1 MLFRESMASGIAPN
15 IIDNK
20 TMFCDQ
26 LFRQKMVFQI
36 QKNTI
41 NLQTNSFAFRIFAD
55 EAMKSRIDILK
66 GIHPGKIIG
75 RDLKKRNLSQRS
87 FAASIGEHSQ
97 TLNAVITGRRNLTVE
112 MALKIEQ
119 AFGYEEGFLLLLQTY
134 YEIAEYK
141 NGQKS
146 LAISGTPA
154 IRRSLFWDTDFD
166 TLDWGRYRK
175 SVIARVLERGN
186 DAEKAE
192 IARFYG
198 TTLAALETDFP
209 KNTYR
214 INTTSQNGR
223 Q

>member
-1 MLFRESMASGIAPN
+1 
-15 IIDNK
+15 
-20 TMFCDQ
+20 MFCDQ
-26 LFRQKMVFQI
+26 LFRQKMVFLN
-36 QKNTI
+36 QKNRI
-41 NLQTNSFAFRIFAD
+41 NLQTNLFAFRIFAD

-75 RDLKKRNLSQRS
+75 RDLKN
-87 FAASIGEHSQ
+87 ASIGEHSQ

-146 LAISGTPA
+146 RAISGTPA
-154 IRRSLFWDTDFD
+154 VRRSLFWDTDFD
-166 TLDWGRYRK
+166 TLDWGRYRE

-198 TTLAALETDFP
+198 TTLAALETDSP
-209 KNTYR
+209 KHTYR

>member
-1 MLFRESMASGIAPN
+1 MLPTSSTT
-15 IIDNK
+15 K

-26 LFRQKMVFQI
+26 LFRQKMVFQN
-36 QKNTI
+36 QKNRI
-41 NLQTNSFAFRIFAD
+41 NLQTNSFAFCIFAD

-146 LAISGTPA
+146 RAISGTPTIA
-154 IRRSLFWDTDFD
+154 GPCSGIPTSTHLTGDDTASRSLPASWSEVMMQKKRRSPDSTAPHSLPSKPI
-166 TLDWGRYRK
+166 LQ
-175 SVIARVLERGN
+175 
-186 DAEKAE
+186 
-192 IARFYG
+192 
-198 TTLAALETDFP
+198 
-209 KNTYR
+209 NTH
-214 INTTSQNGR
+214 TV
-223 Q
+223 

>member
-1 MLFRESMASGIAPN
+1 
-15 IIDNK
+15 
-20 TMFCDQ
+20 MFCDQ
-26 LFRQKMVFQI
+26 LFRQKMVFQN

-146 LAISGTPA
+146 RAISGTPA
-154 IRRSLFWDTDFD
+154 VRRSLFWDTDFD
-166 TLDWGRYRK
+166 TLDWGRYRE

-192 IARFYG
+192 IAQFYG
-198 TTLAALETDFP
+198 TTLAALETDSP

>member
-26 LFRQKMVFQI
+26 LFRQKMVFQN
-36 QKNTI
+36 QKNRI
-41 NLQTNSFAFRIFAD
+41 NLQTNSFAFCIFAD
-55 EAMKSRIDILK
+55 ETMRSRIDILK

-75 RDLKKRNLSQRS
+75 RDLKKRNLR
-87 FAASIGEHSQ
+87 EHSQ

-146 LAISGTPA
+146 RAISGIPA

-166 TLDWGRYRK
+166 TLDWGRYRE

-186 DAEKAE
+186 DTEKAE

-198 TTLAALETDFP
+198 TTLAALETDSP
-209 KNTYR
+209 KNSYR
-214 INTTSQNGR
+214 INTTLQND
-223 Q
+223 

>member
-1 MLFRESMASGIAPN
+1 
-15 IIDNK
+15 
-20 TMFCDQ
+20 MFCDQ
-26 LFRQKMVFQI
+26 QFRQKKVFQN
-36 QKNTI
+36 QKNII
-41 NLQTNSFAFRIFAD
+41 NTQTNSFAFCIFAD

-87 FAASIGEHSQ
+87 YAASIGEHSQ
-97 TLNAVITGRRNLTVE
+97 NLNDYMTVLRNLTVT
-112 MALKIEQ
+112 MAFNHEHAYDSDKRRLSMLHT
-119 AFGYEEGFLLLLQTY
+119 ALDN
-134 YEIAEYK
+134 AEYK

>member
-1 MLFRESMASGIAPN
+1 MTNCSDKKWSSKIRKI
-15 IIDNK
+15 
-20 TMFCDQ
+20 Q
-26 LFRQKMVFQI
+26 QI
-36 QKNTI
+36 CKQI
-41 NLQTNSFAFRIFAD
+41 CLHFAYLFAD
-55 EAMKSRIDILK
+55 EATKSRIDILK

-146 LAISGTPA
+146 RVISGIPA

-166 TLDWGRYRK
+166 TLDWGRYRE

-186 DAEKAE
+186 DTEKAE

-198 TTLAALETDFP
+198 TTLAALETDSP
-209 KNTYR
+209 KNSYR
-214 INTTSQNGR
+214 INTTLQND
-223 Q
+223 

>member
-1 MLFRESMASGIAPN
+1 M
-15 IIDNK
+15 
-20 TMFCDQ
+20 
-26 LFRQKMVFQI
+26 
-36 QKNTI
+36 
-41 NLQTNSFAFRIFAD
+41 QTNSFAFCIFAD
-55 EAMKSRIDILK
+55 EAMKNRIDILK

-75 RDLKKRNLSQRS
+75 RDLKKRNLSQRL

-97 TLNAVITGRRNLTVE
+97 TLNAVIMGRRNLTVE

-146 LAISGTPA
+146 RAISGTPA

-166 TLDWGRYRK
+166 TLDWGRYRE

-192 IARFYG
+192 IAQFYG
-198 TTLAALETDFP
+198 TTLAALETDSP

>member
-1 MLFRESMASGIAPN
+1 MLFKESMASGIASN
-15 IIDNK
+15 IIDNN

-26 LFRQKMVFQI
+26 LFRQKMVFHN
-36 QKNTI
+36 QKNRI

-87 FAASIGEHSQ
+87 FAAS
-97 TLNAVITGRRNLTVE
+97 
-112 MALKIEQ
+112 K

-146 LAISGTPA
+146 RAISGTPT

-166 TLDWGRYRK
+166 TLDWGRYRE
-175 SVIARVLERGN
+175 SVIARVLE
-186 DAEKAE
+186 
-192 IARFYG
+192 
-198 TTLAALETDFP
+198 
-209 KNTYR
+209 
-214 INTTSQNGR
+214 
-223 Q
+223 